1 MRNAC
6 QQDSRFLRLPRLL
19 SLAAIAVLALAGCQS
34 DNGTAPGPTPATP
47 SFRALGDLPG
57 GDVHSEA
64 LAVSDDGHVV
74 VGRSSSARFT
84 EEGFVWAGAD
94 TLTPLLG
101 AGLIPVASEPRA
113 LTATGDVV
121 AGKIGIAGGFEAAR
135 WTAGTGWVG
144 LGDIAGGTHISQA
157 LGISAS
163 GSVLVGWGSSDA
175 GFESVRW
182 TAGTP
187 VAMGDLPGGVFNSAA
202 AQVSADGGTISG
214 TGGSA
219 GGPEAYVWTQAG
231 GMVGLGDLAFG
242 AFESEA
248 FGMNG
253 AGTVIV
259 GEGTSAAG
267 VEAFRWTAA
276 GGMEGLG
283 DLPGGPVQSTAFD
296 VSDDGAIVV
305 GFATTGAGSE
315 AFIWDAA
322 HGMRNL
328 KDVLV
333 AAGVTALAGWTL
345 TEATG
350 ISADGRTVIGNGT
363 NPSGQAE
370 GWIARWP

>member
-1 MRNAC
+1 MSLARPHA
-6 QQDSRFLRLPRLL
+6 SRLL
-19 SLAAIAVLALAGCQS
+19 TALAVSWIGFALAGCQS
-34 DNGTAPGPTPATP
+34 DNGTAPAPAPATA

-64 LAVSDDGHVV
+64 LAVSDDGRVV

-84 EEGFVWAGAD
+84 EEGFLWAGAD

-101 AGLIPVASEPRA
+101 AGGVPVASEPRA
-113 LTATGDVV
+113 ITATGDAV
-121 AGKIGIAGGFEAAR
+121 AGKIGIAGGFVAAQ
-135 WTAGTGWVG
+135 WTAATGWVSV
-144 LGDIAGGTHISQA
+144 GDIVGGTLISQV
-157 LGISAS
+157 LGMSAN
-163 GSVLVGWGSSDA
+163 GTVLVGWGSSDA

-202 AQVSADGGTISG
+202 AQVSADGQTIAG
-214 TGGSA
+214 TGSSTS
-219 GGPEAYVWTQAG
+219 GPEAYVWTQSG
-231 GMVGLGDLAFG
+231 GMVGLGDLEFG

-253 AGTVIV
+253 NGSVIV
-259 GEGTSAAG
+259 GEATSAAG
-267 VEAFRWTAA
+267 VEAFRWIAA
-276 GGMEGLG
+276 GGMQGLG
-283 DLPGGPVQSTAFD
+283 DLAGGDFHSTAFD
-296 VSDDGAIVV
+296 VSDDGAVVV

-322 HGMRNL
+322 LGMRNL

-333 AAGVTALAGWTL
+333 AAGVTALSGWTL

-350 ISADGRTVIGNGT
+350 ISADGRTVVGNGT

-370 GWIARWP
+370 GWVARLP